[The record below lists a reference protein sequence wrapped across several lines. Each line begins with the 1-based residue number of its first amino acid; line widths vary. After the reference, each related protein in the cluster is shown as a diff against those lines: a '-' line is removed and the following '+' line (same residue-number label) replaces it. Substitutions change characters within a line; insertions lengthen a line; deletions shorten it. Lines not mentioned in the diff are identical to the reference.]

1 MPEKW
6 TGELLMI
13 MHNNKIRR
21 AEVAKKLGIS
31 NAYTTQILNGL
42 RSPARMEE
50 KMRAAVEEILAER
63 EKGETYEGQN

>member
-63 EKGETYEGQN
+63 EKGASGNE

>member
-21 AEVAKKLGIS
+21 AEVADKLGIS
-31 NAYTTQILNGL
+31 KAYTTQILNGL
-42 RSPARMEE
+42 RSPSRMEE
-50 KMRAAVEEILAER
+50 KMRAAVEDILAER
-63 EKGETYEGQN
+63 EKGASSDE

>member
-6 TGELLMI
+6 TGELLMV

-31 NAYTTQILNGL
+31 CAYTTQILNGL
-42 RSPARMEE
+42 RNPPRMEG

-63 EKGETYEGQN
+63 KKGESL

>member
-21 AEVAKKLGIS
+21 TEVAKKLGIS
-31 NAYTTQILNGL
+31 QAYTTQILNGAAFDK
-42 RSPARMEE
+42 PAST
-50 KMRAAVEEILAER
+50 AAFVKLFLASAHNF
-63 EKGETYEGQN
+63 TYVL

>member
-31 NAYTTQILNGL
+31 RAYTTQILNGL
-42 RSPARMEE
+42 RRPSHIEE

-63 EKGETYEGQN
+63 EKGANDNE

>member
-13 MHNNKIRR
+13 MHNNKIRC

-42 RSPARMEE
+42 RSPSRMEE
-50 KMRAAVEEILAER
+50 KMRAAVEDILAER
-63 EKGETYEGQN
+63 EKGASSDE

>member
-13 MHNNKIRR
+13 MHNNRIRR

-31 NAYTTQILNGL
+31 KAYTTQILNGL
-42 RSPARMEE
+42 RSPSRMEE
-50 KMRAAVEEILAER
+50 KMRAAVEDILAER
-63 EKGETYEGQN
+63 EKGTSSDE

>member
-31 NAYTTQILNGL
+31 RAYTTQILNGL
-42 RSPARMEE
+42 RRPSHIEE
-50 KMRAAVEEILAER
+50 KMREAVDEILAER
-63 EKGETYEGQN
+63 EKGANGNE

>member
-21 AEVAKKLGIS
+21 AEVADKLGIS
-31 NAYTTQILNGL
+31 KAYTTQILNGL
-42 RSPARMEE
+42 RNPSRMEE
-50 KMRAAVEEILAER
+50 KMRAAVDEILAER
-63 EKGETYEGQN
+63 EKGESL

>member
-21 AEVAKKLGIS
+21 AEVAEKLGIS
-31 NAYTTQILNGL
+31 RAYTTQILNGL
-42 RSPARMEE
+42 RRPSHIEE

-63 EKGETYEGQN
+63 EKWENGNE

>member
-42 RSPARMEE
+42 RSPSRMEE

-63 EKGETYEGQN
+63 EKGTSSDE

>member
-21 AEVAKKLGIS
+21 AEVADKLGIS
-31 NAYTTQILNGL
+31 KAYTTQILNGL
-42 RSPARMEE
+42 RSPSRMEE
-50 KMRAAVEEILAER
+50 KMRAAVDEILAER
-63 EKGETYEGQN
+63 EKGASGNE

>member
-31 NAYTTQILNGL
+31 RAYTTQILNGL
-42 RSPARMEE
+42 RRPSHIEE

-63 EKGETYEGQN
+63 EKGASSDE

>member
-21 AEVAKKLGIS
+21 TEVAKKLGIS
-31 NAYTTQILNGL
+31 RAYTTQILNGL
-42 RSPARMEE
+42 RRPSHMEE
-50 KMRAAVEEILAER
+50 KMRAAVDEILAER
-63 EKGETYEGQN
+63 EKGANGNE

>member
-21 AEVAKKLGIS
+21 AEVADKLGIS
-31 NAYTTQILNGL
+31 KAYTTQILNGL

-50 KMRAAVEEILAER
+50 KMRAAVEDILAER
-63 EKGETYEGQN
+63 EKGANGNE

>member
-31 NAYTTQILNGL
+31 RAYTTQILNGL
-42 RSPARMEE
+42 RSPSHIEE
-50 KMRAAVEEILAER
+50 KMRAAVDEILAER
-63 EKGETYEGQN
+63 EKGESGNE

>member
-31 NAYTTQILNGL
+31 KAYATQILNGL
-42 RSPARMEE
+42 RGPLRMEE
-50 KMRAAVEEILAER
+50 KMRAAVEDILTER
-63 EKGETYEGQN
+63 EKGASSDE

>member
-31 NAYTTQILNGL
+31 SAYTTQILNGL
-42 RSPARMEE
+42 RSPSRMEE

-63 EKGETYEGQN
+63 EKGEKP

>member
-21 AEVAKKLGIS
+21 AEVADKLGIS
-31 NAYTTQILNGL
+31 KAYTTQILNGL
-42 RSPARMEE
+42 RSPSRMEE

-63 EKGETYEGQN
+63 EKGASGNE

>member
-31 NAYTTQILNGL
+31 RAYTTQILNGL
-42 RSPARMEE
+42 RRPSRM
-50 KMRAAVEEILAER
+50 
-63 EKGETYEGQN
+63 

>member
-21 AEVAKKLGIS
+21 AEVAEKLGIS
-31 NAYTTQILNGL
+31 RAYTTQILNGL
-42 RSPARMEE
+42 RRPSHIEE

-63 EKGETYEGQN
+63 EKGENGNE